1 MKLCWLPE
9 MHFKDRLKLTFEK
22 IKKTDRPIARLIRE
36 KKNMNYQYQEWK
48 RRCNCRSHGDI
59 IRQCADYSLLLC
71 YCALGGQSTFQ
82 QSELLVQG
90 DSCCLSSDKNVLFEG
105 QSLQLSEPRIL
116 GKGRTFEVISNG
128 VSLVSLLG
136 YTFGTQKHFRAF
148 WLWIFGY
155 RNIVI
160 ENSTLKSLP

>member
-1 MKLCWLPE
+1 MKLCWLSE

-36 KKNMNYQYQEWK
+36 EKNMNYQYQEWK

-59 IRQCADYSLLLC
+59 IRR
-71 YCALGGQSTFQ
+71 ALGGQSTFQ

-90 DSCCLSSDKNVLFEG
+90 DSCCLSSDKNVLFKS